1 MLIQNNIQKKL
12 TISIFLFP
20 SIVGLIVFNF
30 IPMVS
35 SIVMSTL
42 DYDILK
48 PLSEIR
54 FIGFENYKELFT
66 GSELYAVFS
75 HTLYYMI
82 LYIPMVMIT
91 SLIIANLL
99 SKDFKGATF
108 YKVLFYIPVITSWV
122 AGAVIWK
129 WILNGK
135 YGFLNEWLSIIGIQ
149 GPNWLSD
156 SVWAMPGIVIASV
169 WKDSGYYA
177 LMFLAALK
185 GIDNTYQEAAQID
198 GASKLQRFI
207 KITIP
212 LISPMLFLV
221 LILNIIGGFQV
232 FESVF
237 IMTGGGPANAT
248 TVIVERIYRNAFKF
262 YRMGYASAYSWVL
275 FVIIF
280 IITFIQM
287 KLQKKWVNYDA

>member
-1 MLIQNNIQKKL
+1 
-12 TISIFLFP
+12 
-20 SIVGLIVFNF
+20 
-30 IPMVS
+30 
-35 SIVMSTL
+35 
-42 DYDILK
+42 
-48 PLSEIR
+48 
-54 FIGFENYKELFT
+54 
-66 GSELYAVFS
+66 
-75 HTLYYMI
+75 
-82 LYIPMVMIT
+82 
-91 SLIIANLL
+91 
-99 SKDFKGATF
+99 
-108 YKVLFYIPVITSWV
+108 
-122 AGAVIWK
+122 
-129 WILNGK
+129 
-135 YGFLNEWLSIIGIQ
+135 
-149 GPNWLSD
+149 
-156 SVWAMPGIVIASV
+156 
-169 WKDSGYYA
+169 
-177 LMFLAALK
+177 MFLAALK